1 MSVMQWPLLVMEP
14 SVQVDLQVHSLVLVR
29 QRRMRRTQDTEAST
43 MVLVR
48 LQVVRVE
55 MLVLTMVMMV
65 ARGDRWHMMLL
76 VLVLA

>member
-1 MSVMQWPLLVMEP
+1 MLLVMEP
-14 SVQVDLQVHSLVLVR
+14 SLQVDLQLHSLVLVR
-29 QRRMRRTQDTEAST
+29 QRRMRRTHDTEAST
-43 MVLVR
+43 MVLVI

>member
-1 MSVMQWPLLVMEP
+1 MLLVMEP
-14 SVQVDLQVHSLVLVR
+14 SLQVDLQVHSLVLVR
-29 QRRMRRTQDTEAST
+29 QRGMRRTHDTEAST
-43 MVLVR
+43 RVLVI

-55 MLVLTMVMMV
+55 MLVLTMVMV

>member
-1 MSVMQWPLLVMEP
+1 MLLVMEP
-14 SVQVDLQVHSLVLVR
+14 SLQVDLQVHSLVLVR
-29 QRRMRRTQDTEAST
+29 QRGMRRTHDTEAST

-55 MLVLTMVMMV
+55 MLVLTMVMV